1 MQRQAPRIDYASR
14 RMRQRLFRS
23 VLCAAAI
30 LVTLAMDLAPHHHDD
45 WTEGFATALNGGEIH
60 DADCR
65 APRSRAH
72 FHADSVRHIDSCI
85 ACLRQHMQ
93 AIGRVVRVCVSQSV
107 VARLASFTA
116 VAHFCR
122 VNLCKSSRA
131 PPPAAV

>member
-1 MQRQAPRIDYASR
+1 
-14 RMRQRLFRS
+14 MRQRLFRS

-30 LVTLAMDLAPHHHDD
+30 LVTLAMDLVPHHHDD
-45 WTEGFATALNGGEIH
+45 WTEGLAAAFNGGEIH

-65 APRSRAH
+65 APGARTH
-72 FHADSVRHIDSCI
+72 LHADSVRHVDGCI

-93 AIGRVVRVCVSQSV
+93 AVGRVARVCVSQSIV
-107 VARLASFTA
+107 TRLTSFTA
-116 VAHFCR
+116 VAHLCR